1 MAQFNPAL
9 RKNRRLHYLIS
20 SRHLIALKLEFTIFH
35 LNLLTYSEDYLNLSP
50 FLTDI
55 LSSLTLIS
63 MITIYIEHRKTKSQL
78 YYYR

>member
-9 RKNRRLHYLIS
+9 RTNRRLHHLIS
-20 SRHLIALKLEFTIFH
+20 SRHLIASKLEFTIFH